1 MKTSEVIM
9 GGQRIS
15 VRGSWIGEGVNG
27 EAFPTGNKV
36 KHFPDSD
43 GVGHL
48 DHYQDTA
55 EAVHAFQGANKSK
68 AMKHRQPDNHRN

>member
-15 VRGSWIGEGVNG
+15 VRGSWIGAGVNG